1 MYRTPYKHQ
10 TGNCNEQAMR
20 GSPYAKPL
28 EAVVVEWSN
37 KLVYMQVCV
46 RMRVCVRVCVSLSL
60 WVCVCVC
67 VCACVCPLEAVVV
80 EWSNKL
86 VYMQAPPT
94 PLESITPSS

>member
-1 MYRTPYKHQ
+1 MYPAPYQSESRADLIRGADLMYRTPYKHQ

-37 KLVYMQVCV
+37 KLVYMQ
-46 RMRVCVRVCVSLSL
+46 
-60 WVCVCVC
+60 
-67 VCACVCPLEAVVV
+67 
-80 EWSNKL
+80 
-86 VYMQAPPT
+86 APPT